1 MQLQQV
7 KALFATV
14 TERLKL
20 LTRRNAVVAK
30 PVSVGERH
38 IITLCELRLGFGGG
52 GGEGEGGENGQSL
65 GKGTGGGAGGMAR
78 ACPVAVIVIDN
89 GKARLESLGQ

>member
-38 IITLCELRLGFGGG
+38 IVTLCELRLGFGGG
-52 GGEGEGGENGQSL
+52 GGAGEGVDGKSN
-65 GKGTGGGAGGMAR
+65 GKGQGGGAGGSAR
-78 ACPVAVIVIDN
+78 ACPVAVIVIEN
-89 GKARLESLGQ
+89 GKARLEGLGQ

>member
-7 KALFATV
+7 KALFAAV
-14 TERLKL
+14 SERLTL

-30 PVSVGERH
+30 PVTVGERH

-52 GGEGEGGENGQSL
+52 GGEARE
-65 GKGTGGGAGGMAR
+65 AR
-78 ACPVAVIVIDN
+78 APSRSARGPAAAPAVRR
-89 GKARLESLGQ
+89 ARARWR